1 MIRKL
6 CYGHHIV
13 EFNALPNGRRWE
25 AASWITVH
33 EDCCEECEALRLLA
47 ELEADTDTL
56 PCGHPRSAATGDVT
70 RWCSECEKEARE

>member
-6 CYGHHIV
+6 CYRHHIV

-33 EDCCEECEALRLLA
+33 EDCCEECEALRLA
-47 ELEADTDTL
+47 ELE
-56 PCGHPRSAATGDVT
+56 PEEER
-70 RWCSECEKEARE
+70 